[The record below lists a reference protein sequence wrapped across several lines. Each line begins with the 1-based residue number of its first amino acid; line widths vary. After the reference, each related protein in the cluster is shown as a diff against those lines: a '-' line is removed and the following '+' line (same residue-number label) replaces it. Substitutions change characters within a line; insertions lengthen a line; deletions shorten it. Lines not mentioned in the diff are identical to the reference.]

1 MGVAGALND
10 NADVT
15 APVYSYAP
23 NDYGLY
29 NMAGNVS
36 EWVMDVYR
44 PGTLQD
50 AQEFRPFRGNVFSTK
65 LLDSEGNVTDK
76 LDYVTYDIDAIA
88 AFLDEYE
95 EAAGPSL
102 TTEGQNLI
110 DNLKSKI
117 ESANEDMGVKRVEE
131 AMTKMDEALD
141 LIEESESPAAP
152 DLRRA
157 WTANITGKPG
167 EMRYREV
174 TLEENL
180 NRRNYRVA
188 DNIDYLD
195 GDLESSISYSQ
206 TELSDSDDLVYDY
219 GSTSLIND
227 NVRVYKGG
235 SWNDRVYWIIPGT
248 RRFLEE
254 DQSSSTI
261 GFRCAMTRVGSPK
274 GNVMAG
280 GK

>member
-1 MGVAGALND
+1 
-10 NADVT
+10 
-15 APVYSYAP
+15 
-23 NDYGLY
+23 
-29 NMAGNVS
+29 
-36 EWVMDVYR
+36 
-44 PGTLQD
+44 
-50 AQEFRPFRGNVFSTK
+50 
-65 LLDSEGNVTDK
+65 
-76 LDYVTYDIDAIA
+76 
-88 AFLDEYE
+88 
-95 EAAGPSL
+95 
-102 TTEGQNLI
+102 
-110 DNLKSKI
+110 
-117 ESANEDMGVKRVEE
+117 
-131 AMTKMDEALD
+131 
-141 LIEESESPAAP
+141 
-152 DLRRA
+152 
-157 WTANITGKPG
+157 
-167 EMRYREV
+167 MRYREV